1 MIIQELN
8 GKRIASID
16 FGFKRLGVAIC
27 DELHISI
34 TPYRVFDYSS
44 PSFWV
49 DFINFLKN
57 EKISALVVG
66 YPYRKENIETEVI
79 KGINDFILN
88 LEKKIEIPIFRF
100 DESFS
105 TKRAEKI
112 MFELGKKKKDRK
124 RKENKDLISAAVILQ
139 DFIRENN
146 L

>member
-1 MIIQELN
+1 MIAQELN

-44 PSFWV
+44 SSFWM
-49 DFINFLKN
+49 DFLNFLEK

-88 LEKKIEIPIFRF
+88 LEKKLEIPVFRF